1 MTHPLFRGIDEE
13 DPNARVQLLTEQLE
27 LLETE
32 MAKRI
37 RDLVWAQNALKKDQI
52 VTKKRLSEAISD
64 KQLEITM
71 SSLRSHVQD
80 QLTQFKGDLMEFR
93 AIINNQK
100 YEITTKVLNQ
110 VKSMNQSRHFLN
122 NILGDYET
130 RDQNQ
135 PTKENENK
143 DDNNSNQGFGMSG

>member
-13 DPNARVQLLTEQLE
+13 DPNTRVQLLTEQLE

-32 MAKRI
+32 MAKRV

-80 QLTQFKGDLMEFR
+80 QLSQFKGDLMEFR
-93 AIINNQK
+93 ALINN
-100 YEITTKVLNQ
+100 
-110 VKSMNQSRHFLN
+110 
-122 NILGDYET
+122 
-130 RDQNQ
+130 
-135 PTKENENK
+135 
-143 DDNNSNQGFGMSG
+143 